1 MSERFDVN
9 KTALLIIDVQKGLDD
24 PALGNNRNNPHAES
38 NMALLLSEW
47 RQREQPVV
55 HVRHCSTEPGSP
67 LRPGLP
73 GHAFKEEVRP
83 LPAEKQFDK
92 TVNSAFVGTG
102 LERWLRDAGIRSLVV
117 VGLTTDHCVSAT
129 TRTASDLGFQV
140 TLVSDATATFE
151 RRGNDGRVYPAE
163 LVHTVNLASLRGEF
177 CVIRPTKEVPHGPL
191 A

>member
-1 MSERFDVN
+1 MN
-9 KTALLIIDVQKGLDD
+9 KTVLLIIDVQKGLDD
-24 PALGNNRNNPHAES
+24 PAVGRNRNNPQAES

-47 RQREQPVV
+47 RRREQTII

-73 GHAFKEEVRP
+73 GHEFKEEVRP

-92 TVNSAFVGTG
+92 SVNSAFVGTG
-102 LERWLRDAGIRSLVV
+102 LEQWLRDGGIRSLVV

-129 TRTASDLGFQV
+129 TRSASDLGFQV

-151 RRGNDGRVYPAE
+151 RRGHDGRVYPAE
-163 LVHTVNLASLRGEF
+163 HVHNINLASLRGEF
-177 CVIRPTKEVPHGPL
+177 CSVRSAREVL
-191 A
+191 QEA